1 MRSSAAG
8 ESFIRAFE
16 DVTTDGLLDVEP
28 AVVPGGAVMAGEQV
42 LSIEELA
49 RRFSVSTKTISRW
62 RDHGLVAQR
71 YTVDGRRRV
80 GFLASAVERFIRENP
95 LRIERGSKF
104 SQLNDDE
111 HEKIVSWARRLA
123 VAGACPADVHR
134 RIAERLGRSVETIR

>member
-16 DVTTDGLLDVEP
+16 DVTTDGLVDAEP

-95 LRIERGSKF
+95 LRIERGIR
-104 SQLNDDE
+104 QQRDIDILQ
-111 HEKIVSWARRLA
+111 
-123 VAGACPADVHR
+123 ADG
-134 RIAERLGRSVETIR
+134 EPLGRFHRKRHDICALFDQPVAVRAGNRGGCQW